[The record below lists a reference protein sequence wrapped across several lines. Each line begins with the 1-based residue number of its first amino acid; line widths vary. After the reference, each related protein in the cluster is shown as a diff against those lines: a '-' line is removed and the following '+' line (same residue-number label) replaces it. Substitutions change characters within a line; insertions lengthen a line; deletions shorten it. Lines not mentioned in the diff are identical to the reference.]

1 MKHALITGSSAG
13 IGRACAVKLALMG
26 YHTIIN
32 YNSNKD
38 GALETLAL
46 IESNGG
52 KGEILKFN
60 VSDQRETEE
69 ALDAWKKNNPGAYIE
84 VLVNNAGIRKD
95 NLMFWMTDEEWNSV
109 VGTSLNGAFFV
120 TRALIQPMMS
130 KKFGRIINI
139 VSLSGL
145 QGLPGQANYSAAKAG
160 IIGMTKALAREVAR
174 KKITVNAVAPGFIST
189 DMTRDLNED
198 ELKKTIPAGRF
209 GTPEEVA
216 ELVGF
221 LASNAASYITGEVIS
236 VSGGL

>member
-1 MKHALITGSSAG
+1 MKYALITGASAG
-13 IGRACAVKLALMG
+13 IGRACSVKLAAMG
-26 YHTIIN
+26 YYTLIN

-60 VSDQRETEE
+60 VSEQQETED
-69 ALDAWKKNNPGAYIE
+69 ALDSWKKNNPGAYIE

-95 NLMFWMTDEEWNSV
+95 KLMFWMTDAEWNSV
-109 VGTSLNGAFFV
+109 IDTSLNGAFFV
-120 TRALIQPMMS
+120 TRSLIQPMLS
-130 KKFGRIINI
+130 KKSGRIINI

-145 QGLPGQANYSAAKAG
+145 QGMPGQVNYSAAKAG

-174 KKITVNAVAPGFIST
+174 KKVTVNAVAPGFIST

-198 ELKKTIPAGRF
+198 ELKKNIPVGRF